1 MSSEWIAA
9 IAALWAAVAT
19 TWAAIATLKAVAATK
34 KAPFDAAHLAA
45 SAQSATEKVRAKMW
59 VFATIM
65 QNRHFIAE
73 PECVKALNL
82 IDTVFHDVP
91 SVRDA
96 WAHLFSALNDPRNF
110 PATGPTPLI
119 DHRRTELLVSIARDV
134 DLDFRPDD
142 FGRVYLPQ
150 PILSTILQLRDLQR
164 RSALN
169 AMLAQPP
176 PAPLLTLP
184 GGTWRFGLRVG
195 MPETNS

>member
-9 IAALWAAVAT
+9 IAAIWAAIAT
-19 TWAAIATLKAVAATK
+19 TWAAIATSKAVAATK
-34 KAPFDAAHLAA
+34 KAPLDAAQLTA
-45 SAQSATEKVRAKMW
+45 SMQSATEKARVKMW

-65 QNRHFIAE
+65 QHRHFIAE

-91 SVRDA
+91 SVRDT
-96 WAHLFSALNDPRNF
+96 WAHLYSALNDPRNF
-110 PATGPTPLI
+110 PAAGPTPLI
-119 DHRRTELLVSIARDV
+119 DQRRTELLMSIARDV
-134 DLDFRPDD
+134 GLDFRPDD
-142 FGRVYLPQ
+142 FARVYLPQ
-150 PILSTILQLRDLQR
+150 PIVHDLQLRDLQR

-184 GGTWRFGLRVG
+184 AQRGDA
-195 MPETNS
+195 